1 MIERQERPQ
10 QFGQP
15 PAARPASVPPAC
27 GLGVREGHSPR
38 LRQAAAC
45 AITRDN
51 LGSEA
56 R

>member
-1 MIERQERPQ
+1 MIERQERPHQ
-10 QFGQP
+10 LGQP
-15 PAARPASVPPAC
+15 SAARPASVHA
-27 GLGVREGHSPR
+27 GSGVREGHSPR

-51 LGSEA
+51 PGSEA